1 MVYICSY
8 NEGGDEMNKERV
20 TDIRRRLAVEL
31 NAMRKEGYIIPRMK
45 KGDFKDLPENISRKE
60 LRKVLAER
68 YNYITPSGI
77 DIPGTDALYI
87 QNATVNKLRG
97 AQNGEEEKKA
107 PQSV

>member
-1 MVYICSY
+1 MS
-8 NEGGDEMNKERV
+8 KERV

-31 NAMRKEGYIIPRMK
+31 HAMRKEGYNIPRMK
-45 KGDFKDLPENISRKE
+45 RGDFKDLPENLSRKE

-87 QNATVNKLRG
+87 QLTTVNKLRG
-97 AQNGEEEKKA
+97 AQNGEEEKENSK
-107 PQSV
+107 SL

>member
-1 MVYICSY
+1 MS
-8 NEGGDEMNKERV
+8 KERV

-31 NAMRKEGYIIPRMK
+31 HAMRKEGYNIPRMK
-45 KGDFKDLPENISRKE
+45 KGDFKDLPENLSRKE
-60 LRKVLAER
+60 LRKVLSER

-87 QNATVNKLRG
+87 QLTTVNKLRG

>member
-1 MVYICSY
+1 MS
-8 NEGGDEMNKERV
+8 KERV

-31 NAMRKEGYIIPRMK
+31 ASMRKEGYIIPRMK
-45 KGDFKDLPENISRKE
+45 KGDFKNLPENLSRKE

-87 QNATVNKLRG
+87 QNTTVNKLRG